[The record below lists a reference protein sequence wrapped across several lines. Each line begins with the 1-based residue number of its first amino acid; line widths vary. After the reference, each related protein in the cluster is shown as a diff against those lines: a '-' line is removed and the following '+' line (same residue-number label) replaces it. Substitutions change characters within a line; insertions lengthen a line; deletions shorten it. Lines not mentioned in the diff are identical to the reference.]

1 MKHLTTETRNE
12 ATMHL
17 DEMSIQQALKTM
29 NQEDQRVSQA
39 INTALPQIAKVIEV
53 TTTQF
58 KNGGRIIYIG
68 AGTSGRLG
76 VLDAAE
82 CVPTFNTDP
91 GDVIG
96 IIAGGSRAM
105 TEAVEGA
112 EDDEMLAQ
120 TNLKE
125 IELNNKDVVIGISA
139 SGRTPFVK
147 GGLYYAKHLGAH
159 TVSIACNTNTEI
171 SESAEF
177 PIEVA
182 VGPEVLTG
190 STRLKAGTAQKL
202 ILNMISTLTMVG
214 VGKVYDNLMIDV
226 KATNQKLVDRSIR
239 IIQDICDITYEQAQK
254 LYETARSDVKVA
266 VVMHLCD
273 INREAAQE
281 RLKRNNNI
289 VKQAIKDQ

>member
-17 DEMSIQQALKTM
+17 DEMSIQQALETM
-29 NQEDQRVSQA
+29 NQEDQHVSQC

-120 TNLKE
+120 TNLKQ

-147 GGLYYAKHLGAH
+147 GGLNYAKDLGAH

-171 SESAEF
+171 SEIAEF

-190 STRLKAGTAQKL
+190 STRLKAGTTQKL

-239 IIQDICDITYEQAQK
+239 IIQDICDITYEQAHQ
-254 LYETARSDVKVA
+254 LYESAHSDVKVA